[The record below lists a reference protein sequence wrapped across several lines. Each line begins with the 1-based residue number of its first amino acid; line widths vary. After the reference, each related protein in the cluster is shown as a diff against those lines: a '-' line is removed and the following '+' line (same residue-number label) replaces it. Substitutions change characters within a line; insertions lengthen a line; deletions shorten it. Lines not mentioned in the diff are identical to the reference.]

1 MGSELTH
8 TITELIYE
16 RDQAKASA
24 QQYATLLGAVLAK
37 FILINGTTTARLS
50 KTDLTPDIRID
61 LKPDRKGGITFVQTP
76 QNGTPSE

>member
-24 QQYATLLGAVLAK
+24 QQYAALLASVLAK

-50 KTDLTPDIRID
+50 KTDLTSDIRID
-61 LKPDRKGGITFVQTP
+61 LRPDRKGGVTFVQTP
-76 QNGTPSE
+76 KSGTTSE